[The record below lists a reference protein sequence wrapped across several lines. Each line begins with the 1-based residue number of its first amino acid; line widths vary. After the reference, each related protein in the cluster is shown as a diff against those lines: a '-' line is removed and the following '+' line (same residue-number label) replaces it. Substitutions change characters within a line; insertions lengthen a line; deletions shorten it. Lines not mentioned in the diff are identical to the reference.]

1 MSYGGN
7 DIKTKKT
14 WEKKLDVCYS
24 STEADSFSDNSE
36 VNPISNFIWVEDSI
50 HC

>member
-1 MSYGGN
+1 MTSRHT
-7 DIKTKKT
+7 ILKKNF
-14 WEKKLDVCYS
+14 EKKLDVCYS

-36 VNPISNFIWVEDSI
+36 VNPISNFIWVEVSI